1 MSVYEGMNAELLCSA
16 GSTIS
21 EGQFM
26 WQYEQ
31 NSLWETVAIRDG
43 PTLQESFRKKI
54 YDKDK
59 ARGILSNN
67 LTINEKFNGRV
78 NITSDGNLVLMN
90 STVQDGGNYKCSY
103 QGFTG
108 PVEESLVNLSV
119 KLLKGKTNLSFVK
132 SVRQVGKKFKQSFIA
147 INQ

>member
-1 MSVYEGMNAELLCSA
+1 MQNFVGKTKCIA
-16 GSTIS
+16 GY
-21 EGQFM
+21 M
-26 WQYEQ
+26 K
-31 NSLWETVAIRDG
+31 VA
-43 PTLQESFRKKI
+43 
-54 YDKDK
+54 
-59 ARGILSNN
+59 
-67 LTINEKFNGRV
+67 NGRV

-132 SVRQVGKKFKQSFIA
+132 SVRQVGKNFKQSFIA